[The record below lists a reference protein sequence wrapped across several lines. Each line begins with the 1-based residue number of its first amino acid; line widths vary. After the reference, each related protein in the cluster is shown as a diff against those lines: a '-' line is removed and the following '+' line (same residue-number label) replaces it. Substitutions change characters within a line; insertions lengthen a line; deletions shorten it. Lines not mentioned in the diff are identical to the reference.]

1 MTAKSKKLSEI
12 SEETSNNKY
21 TENCIDKLLG
31 SLDYFSND
39 DDGIIT
45 NGDQATEKFIKKEKE
60 FILRTICR
68 IPNSLRLQKKK
79 TLEEKVPEWLKE
91 NLEKGRSNE
100 YLIKTTIPNFKLQI
114 LKYENLQK
122 EFDEMFKNIS
132 GKSIDDYG
140 DRTNA
145 DSPEKNK
152 SDTEK
157 ALAEIQALANK

>member
-21 TENCIDKLLG
+21 TENCIDKFLG

-39 DDGIIT
+39 VDGIIT
-45 NGDQATEKFIKKEKE
+45 NSDQASEKFIKKEKE

-100 YLIKTTIPNFKLQI
+100 YLINTTIPNFKLQI

-140 DRTNA
+140 DSTNA

-157 ALAEIQALANK
+157 ALAEIQALADK

>member
-12 SEETSNNKY
+12 SKETSNNKY

-31 SLDYFSND
+31 SLDYFSD
-39 DDGIIT
+39 DVDGIIT
-45 NGDQATEKFIKKEKE
+45 KGDQAEEKFIKKEKE

-68 IPNSLRLQKKK
+68 IPNSLRFQMKKK
-79 TLEEKVPEWLKE
+79 LEEKVPQWLKD

-100 YLIKTTIPNFKLQI
+100 YLIEVTIPNFKLQI

-122 EFDEMFKNIS
+122 EFNEMFKNIS

-140 DRTNA
+140 DSSNA

-157 ALAEIQALANK
+157 ALADIQALADK